1 MCIYIDFVINNYL
14 VISSIHSKFMI
25 KKVFLFSVIAFSY
38 FTGSSQEAISSQG
51 DSYTNSIVG
60 LDFTIGEVVT
70 STVSNGEKTLTQGF
84 HQTNWSFVSL
94 ENHVPSYEAIVFP
107 NPTEDF
113 LNIEATSFK
122 NINYSLFDEMGK
134 LVLNGTLYSEKTSL
148 DVSKLHTGLYSLV
161 LNSPENKLKTF
172 NIIKTR

>member
-1 MCIYIDFVINNYL
+1 MNLRLLLIFFVSY
-14 VISSIHSKFMI
+14 STS
-25 KKVFLFSVIAFSY
+25 LFS
-38 FTGSSQEAISSQG
+38 QEVISSQG
-51 DSYTNSIVG
+51 DSYIGSGGG

-70 STVSNGEKTLTQGF
+70 STGSSGETTLTQGF
-84 HQTNWSFVSL
+84 HQTNWIFVNV
-94 ENHVPSYEAIVFP
+94 ENHVPVYKAIIFP

-113 LNIEATSFK
+113 LNIKTTSFK
-122 NINYSLFDEMGK
+122 NVNYSLFDEMGK
-134 LVLNGTLYSEKTSL
+134 LVLNGMLCSEKTSL